1 MVLGGGRQNSRQGQ
15 LYHHKCVSHDMP
27 EEKAPKI
34 DFKALGTITKKVLE
48 YQPVKKDKAAPK
60 LTADGE
66 KHGNE

>member
-1 MVLGGGRQNSRQGQ
+1 
-15 LYHHKCVSHDMP
+15 MP